1 MKNFKNY
8 NSEKYNSNEYELI
21 EEGIYKKGEYY
32 LTSLTF
38 ECEDSDGDDGEE
50 ASPQHIPQYPL
61 EDLLDK
67 FFVHVNDFYDELNKN
82 SETICYQEFGGSD
95 IENIRELRT
104 IIGKRVYIIL
114 DDPDDEDSYVEL
126 IIE

>member
-1 MKNFKNY
+1 MKNFQNY
-8 NSEKYNSNEYELI
+8 NAEKYQLDEYELI
-21 EEGIYKKGEYY
+21 EEGIYKKDDYY

-38 ECEDSDGDDGEE
+38 ECEDTDGDEDEE

-67 FFVHVNDFYDELNKN
+67 FFVHVSDFYQELNNN
-82 SETICYQEFGGSD
+82 SEKTCYQEFAGSD

-104 IIGKRVYIIL
+104 IIGKRAYLKL